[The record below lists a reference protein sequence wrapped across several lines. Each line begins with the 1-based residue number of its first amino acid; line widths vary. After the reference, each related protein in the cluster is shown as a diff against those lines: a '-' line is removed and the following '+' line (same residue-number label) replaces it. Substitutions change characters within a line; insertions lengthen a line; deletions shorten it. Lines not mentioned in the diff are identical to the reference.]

1 MVAESGTLSLIV
13 RFAVHAAAI
22 HPFEALLRQRIVLLD
37 GAMGTM
43 VQRYKLSEEQYR
55 GARFAAHWAKDLKGE
70 LELLQLTQPEVIE
83 EIHAQY
89 LEAGADIIE
98 TNTFSATTIGLHDF
112 LFPGEPENGRKDAD
126 FFQRVVEDP
135 ELGALV
141 QEMNVAAAKVARTA
155 ADRLADRTG
164 TPRFVAGSL
173 GPLPVTGSLS
183 PDVNDPSFRAVTF
196 DQIRQAYGEQV
207 RALIEGG
214 VDVLLVETIFDTLN
228 AKAAIFAIVEAFEI
242 VRQEIAD
249 PGFRH
254 GHGSFRS
261 NSERTNGGSVSHLHR
276 CTPSPS
282 LSG

>member
-1 MVAESGTLSLIV
+1 M
-13 RFAVHAAAI
+13 HAAAI
-22 HPFEALLRQRIVLLD
+22 HPLEALLRQRIVLLD

-55 GARFAAHWAKDLKGE
+55 GARFAAHPAKHLKGD

-98 TNTFSATTIGLHDF
+98 TNTFSATTIGQHDF
-112 LFPGEPENGRKDAD
+112 LFPGEPENGRKDAA
-126 FFQRVVEDP
+126 FFERVVEDP

-155 ADRLADRTG
+155 ADRWADRTG

-196 DQIRQAYGEQV
+196 DQIRHAYGEQV

-228 AKAAIFAIVEAFEI
+228 AKAAIFAIL
-242 VRQEIAD
+242 
-249 PGFRH
+249 
-254 GHGSFRS
+254 GSFRD
-261 NSERTNGGSVSHLHR
+261 R
-276 CTPSPS
+276 
-282 LSG
+282 